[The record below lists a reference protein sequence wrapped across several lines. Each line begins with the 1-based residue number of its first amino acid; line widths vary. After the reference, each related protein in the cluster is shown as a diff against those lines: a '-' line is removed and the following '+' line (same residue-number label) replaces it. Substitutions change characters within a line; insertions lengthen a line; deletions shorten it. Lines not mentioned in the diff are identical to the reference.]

1 MNNSR
6 KGYLY
11 YREHES
17 YNKYNAGKL
26 GISGCISNRNDNYTS
41 GEIFQGVF
49 KLVIEIDYNKMSLVE
64 KLLKNYFKSLGYHI
78 YKW

>member
-26 GISGCISNRNDNYTS
+26 GISICISNRD
-41 GEIFQGVF
+41 
-49 KLVIEIDYNKMSLVE
+49 
-64 KLLKNYFKSLGYHI
+64 
-78 YKW
+78 